1 MAGRLLCAESDFSIL
16 DKFRK
21 SFAISIAGLLWFEK
35 TINFAICCY
44 MKKSIKKYL
53 NNALVL
59 VLIIFVYSLFFQTM
73 YCWMYYGHPVPDGD
87 WASFLY
93 SLPFNFIPFLIIA
106 VAAVTVVSRT
116 SRMNCMWK
124 KIVLDIVVVT
134 IVEIIVNLLFPVVT
148 GLSVNWGGTTFNCV
162 MIWLGIEFW
171 SVNRQKRKALVRE
184 SMLLKENAA
193 YKFELLQSYVNPHF
207 LFNSLEMLCS
217 MIEMDEKELSLSFI
231 DRLTA
236 YYRGMLRRKNVLKI
250 PLKDELETVSDYL
263 AIVSRH
269 YEDNLKVSVF
279 GDREAGIFVVPFS
292 LQLLVENVLKHN
304 IISAA
309 MPLEI
314 AVDITDSG
322 ITVSNRCQ
330 PKSEGKARGG
340 GLGLKYLRNMY
351 AAHGKDITVKKDGD
365 MFSVTVPAL

>member
-73 YCWMYYGHPVPDGD
+73 Y
-87 WASFLY
+87 

-148 GLSVNWGGTTFNCV
+148 GLSVNWGGTTFN
-162 MIWLGIEFW
+162 
-171 SVNRQKRKALVRE
+171 
-184 SMLLKENAA
+184 
-193 YKFELLQSYVNPHF
+193 
-207 LFNSLEMLCS
+207 
-217 MIEMDEKELSLSFI
+217 
-231 DRLTA
+231 
-236 YYRGMLRRKNVLKI
+236 
-250 PLKDELETVSDYL
+250 
-263 AIVSRH
+263 
-269 YEDNLKVSVF
+269 
-279 GDREAGIFVVPFS
+279 
-292 LQLLVENVLKHN
+292 
-304 IISAA
+304 
-309 MPLEI
+309 
-314 AVDITDSG
+314 
-322 ITVSNRCQ
+322 
-330 PKSEGKARGG
+330 
-340 GLGLKYLRNMY
+340 
-351 AAHGKDITVKKDGD
+351 
-365 MFSVTVPAL
+365 